1 MEILNSCFTS
11 VFLQTKSNYMEQIWC
26 LILQISLWLILE
38 KKYSHDEEL
47 LIFTEDT
54 FITYSLT
61 KKLEKLDAPLK
72 DVN

>member
-1 MEILNSCFTS
+1 MFFYKPKVIIW
-11 VFLQTKSNYMEQIWC
+11 EQIWC

-61 KKLEKLDAPLK
+61 EKLEKLDAPLK